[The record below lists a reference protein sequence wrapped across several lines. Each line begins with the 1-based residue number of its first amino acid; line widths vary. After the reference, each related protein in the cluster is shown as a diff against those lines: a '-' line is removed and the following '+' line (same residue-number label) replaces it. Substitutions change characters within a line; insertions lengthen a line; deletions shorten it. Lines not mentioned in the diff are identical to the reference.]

1 MKFPNKDYSYHNF
14 RDCKVDN
21 FELGI
26 NELISRGYY
35 VFRMGEVIKNDLNI
49 KSKKY
54 INYSK
59 NYRTE
64 FLDIFLSSR
73 CSFII
78 SCGGGF
84 GSISSITFRKPIL
97 YANGVPILPVILD
110 FCEQS
115 IYSIKLHYH
124 KERKKYL
131 NIKEIIDLNL
141 ANCVRSNI
149 FENKNINLI
158 DNNSVEIKNMIE
170 EFVNKFDYEN
180 KEHLA
185 LTYLQKKL

>member
-1 MKFPNKDYSYHNF
+1 M
-14 RDCKVDN
+14 
-21 FELGI
+21 
-26 NELISRGYY
+26 
-35 VFRMGEVIKNDLNI
+35 
-49 KSKKY
+49 
-54 INYSK
+54 
-59 NYRTE
+59 
-64 FLDIFLSSR
+64 
-73 CSFII
+73 
-78 SCGGGF
+78 
-84 GSISSITFRKPIL
+84 
-97 YANGVPILPVILD
+97 D

-185 LTYLQKKL
+185 MTYLQEKTLDIIFKNINSVYKNSDFLKK